1 MASAHQHYYTEANRV
16 MARPAALLDGQG
28 GFSVHGSSGFVRSV
42 VGGTPVIRGCSR
54 SCSTQQRYPLTR
66 RLWSYVIDKDMA
78 NQNLLFEPIWS
89 AQHGVRARC
98 SLALHLDGLRDT
110 LFP

>member
-42 VGGTPVIRGCSR
+42 VAVEAVPHSNAI
-54 SCSTQQRYPLTR
+54 P
-66 RLWSYVIDKDMA
+66 
-78 NQNLLFEPIWS
+78 
-89 AQHGVRARC
+89 
-98 SLALHLDGLRDT
+98 
-110 LFP
+110 